1 MSGFG
6 AFLGP
11 ITFYSDSAVSQY
23 MHDYCVVLGVLAPPP
38 SMILVTFGGVQEDT
52 WQKSN
57 IRHDSDLDLD

>member
-11 ITFYSDSAVSQY
+11 IPFYSDSAVSQY

-52 WQKSN
+52 
-57 IRHDSDLDLD
+57 